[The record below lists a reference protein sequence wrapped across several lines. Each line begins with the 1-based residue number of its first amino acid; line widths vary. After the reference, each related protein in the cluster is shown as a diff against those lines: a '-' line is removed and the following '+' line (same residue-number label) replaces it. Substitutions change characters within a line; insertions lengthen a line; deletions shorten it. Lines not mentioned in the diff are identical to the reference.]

1 LQFLGEKGEEFV
13 KQIINKTNKNGINII
28 DAFRNRWLPKCKL
41 EKEEYIWEKD
51 NFAKIVYLVMRKY
64 KI

>member
-28 DAFRNRWLPKCKL
+28 DAFRNRWLPKGKL